1 MIFFY
6 TCMFVLLYIF
16 LSISVFF
23 LFLFLFLVLVLIFL
37 FPSSPFHLPTYLFKP
52 SNRIITIMITVMF
65 INITV
70 TGVPKKPSGGEF
82 QARDSSGIIY
92 PYLSR

>member
-52 SNRIITIMITVMF
+52 SNRIIYYDYGYV
-65 INITV
+65 
-70 TGVPKKPSGGEF
+70 
-82 QARDSSGIIY
+82 Y
-92 PYLSR
+92 